1 MGIELEQKYVVD
13 SQRPWQVQ
21 AELLSLLNRA
31 GYEVR
36 LLGETPQEDVYYD
49 TPEDDFLLTGGSLRV
64 RRRGE
69 RRVLTLKTPVGQT
82 PQTGAFARREEELEL
97 SSDALPADF
106 LRERLPE
113 LDPDALRPAAQVENL
128 RRTYEVKGPVGCRF
142 ELAFDDVIFRDAGTR
157 GDRPGTAGGDRTAG
171 GNGGGPGSFGAGDR
185 RTGHGVAGRHG
196 L

>member
-64 RRRGE
+64 RGRGAAG
-69 RRVLTLKTPVGQT
+69 PHAQNAC
-82 PQTGAFARREEELEL
+82 GANSADWRLC
-97 SSDALPADF
+97 PA
-106 LRERLPE
+106 
-113 LDPDALRPAAQVENL
+113 
-128 RRTYEVKGPVGCRF
+128 
-142 ELAFDDVIFRDAGTR
+142 
-157 GDRPGTAGGDRTAG
+157 
-171 GNGGGPGSFGAGDR
+171 
-185 RTGHGVAGRHG
+185 
-196 L
+196 

>member
-64 RRRGE
+64 RRRGRQLTVRQQGGSSKPRKH
-69 RRVLTLKTPVGQT
+69 RRMK
-82 PQTGAFARREEELEL
+82 
-97 SSDALPADF
+97 
-106 LRERLPE
+106 
-113 LDPDALRPAAQVENL
+113 
-128 RRTYEVKGPVGCRF
+128 
-142 ELAFDDVIFRDAGTR
+142 
-157 GDRPGTAGGDRTAG
+157 
-171 GNGGGPGSFGAGDR
+171 
-185 RTGHGVAGRHG
+185 
-196 L
+196 

>member
-64 RRRGE
+64 RRRGA
-69 RRVLTLKTPVGQT
+69 VSYTHLTLPT
-82 PQTGAFARREEELEL
+82 
-97 SSDALPADF
+97 
-106 LRERLPE
+106 
-113 LDPDALRPAAQVENL
+113 N
-128 RRTYEVKGPVGCRF
+128 
-142 ELAFDDVIFRDAGTR
+142 
-157 GDRPGTAGGDRTAG
+157 
-171 GNGGGPGSFGAGDR
+171 
-185 RTGHGVAGRHG
+185 
-196 L
+196 

>member
-49 TPEDDFLLTGGSLRV
+49 TPEADFLLTGGSLRV

-69 RRVLTLKTPVGQT
+69 R
-82 PQTGAFARREEELEL
+82 L
-97 SSDALPADF
+97 SLIHISEPT
-106 LRERLPE
+106 
-113 LDPDALRPAAQVENL
+113 RP
-128 RRTYEVKGPVGCRF
+128 Y
-142 ELAFDDVIFRDAGTR
+142 
-157 GDRPGTAGGDRTAG
+157 
-171 GNGGGPGSFGAGDR
+171 
-185 RTGHGVAGRHG
+185 
-196 L
+196 

>member
-113 LDPDALRPAAQVENL
+113 LDRTRCG
-128 RRTYEVKGPVGCRF
+128 RRRRWRIC
-142 ELAFDDVIFRDAGTR
+142 
-157 GDRPGTAGGDRTAG
+157 
-171 GNGGGPGSFGAGDR
+171 GGPMR
-185 RTGHGVAGRHG
+185 
-196 L
+196 

>member
-49 TPEDDFLLTGGSLRV
+49 TTEDDFLLTGGSLRV

-69 RRVLTLKTPVGQT
+69 RRVLTLKTPLAPLPGVRRSWSSHRMHFRR
-82 PQTGAFARREEELEL
+82 AFCGSACRSWTRTRCGRR
-97 SSDALPADF
+97 
-106 LRERLPE
+106 
-113 LDPDALRPAAQVENL
+113 
-128 RRTYEVKGPVGCRF
+128 RRWRIC
-142 ELAFDDVIFRDAGTR
+142 
-157 GDRPGTAGGDRTAG
+157 
-171 GNGGGPGSFGAGDR
+171 GGPMR
-185 RTGHGVAGRHG
+185 
-196 L
+196 